1 MQREGH
7 YIAAHRVQS
16 TVRMS
21 TELRRLREKLCREL
35 AQSEHDAVIQCARE
49 AARLRACP
57 PAEKLRAIAAHAE
70 HLRPR
75 LDALL
80 IPGQPIGIRVGR
92 LVGEAFSGLR
102 HFFFDRMLSAERSY
116 RATLLGLQHGI
127 DAARL
132 LRDVARREELIRL
145 FRFCDDLIAE
155 REVLVREAERALV
168 WFAEHPEIAMA
179 SGARIALGSGA
190 ASPSVAHT

>member
-1 MQREGH
+1 
-7 YIAAHRVQS
+7 
-16 TVRMS
+16 MS
-21 TELRRLREKLCREL
+21 NELRRLREKLCREL
-35 AQSEHDAVIQCARE
+35 AQSEHDAVIQSTRE

-75 LDALL
+75 LDALM
-80 IPGQPIGIRVGR
+80 IPSQPIGIRLGR
-92 LVGEAFSGLR
+92 LVGEVFSGVR
-102 HFFFDRMLSAERSY
+102 HFWVDRWWSAERSY
-116 RATLLGLQHGI
+116 RATLLGLRHGL
-127 DAARL
+127 DTAWL

-155 REVLVREAERALV
+155 REVLLREAERALA
-168 WFAEHPEIAMA
+168 WFADHPAVAMA

-190 ASPSVAHT
+190 AAPSAATS